1 MKQSILQME
10 NHIYMVKYGE
20 LVNAQAGVQIQVD
33 PCMNGDVMT
42 DRLSLLSHAFLSI
55 PKESPYILKFPENLL
70 GTRKSRFE
78 NFDKF
83 REIIMGFFFGK
94 FKISKRY
101 NDAV

>member
-1 MKQSILQME
+1 ME

-20 LVNAQAGVQIQVD
+20 LVNVQAGVQIQVD

-83 REIIMGFFFGK
+83 REIIMGG
-94 FKISKRY
+94 
-101 NDAV
+101 DASAEGTSPIRLTLFEKTPC